1 MFKSIRKRQ
10 TTKSDLVW
18 IESKSF
24 ISQTKLTDLA
34 VMSEK
39 WQFHLRVEK
48 PATCWNFFLHNMGF
62 NYTTVMYLT
71 LYARVPLIHSRSWA
85 DKYAVLIILVPRS
98 FTNLHLNG
106 FFLFRLDSSCE
117 IHRTWRKQRRHP
129 PPPPPHTHTGGVDGL
144 VRQKVHWQ
152 NILLLT
158 KNDLTAPHLMC

>member
-117 IHRTWRKQRRHP
+117 IHRT
-129 PPPPPHTHTGGVDGL
+129 HTHRGCRRLSKTESALTGHPSPY
-144 VRQKVHWQ
+144 QKWLDSSTSDV
-152 NILLLT
+152 LT
-158 KNDLTAPHLMC
+158 